1 MTSILLYTIVKV
13 AKKNKPRRGVSPKPM
28 QKLLSAPD
36 EAGLPVDS
44 GLNGRS
50 TEVYITTKQNKHT
63 MILFLNL
70 DERVLTQIAKILNV
84 VLRKV

>member
-1 MTSILLYTIVKV
+1 MFVLFHLDLVLSLLYTIVKV

-50 TEVYITTKQNKHT
+50 TEVKNNLKKTNKKKLYYYQNA
-63 MILFLNL
+63 
-70 DERVLTQIAKILNV
+70 RVFD
-84 VLRKV
+84 